1 MWSAILLLGLFL
13 LLGENL
19 PVTIWPSTTCPLI
32 SSQFA
37 TLNGYGLSL
46 RTERLSLSYYKSTY
60 NSHEPGE
67 LLQPGDND
75 SWVYSRKVDL
85 WQINYSFYRNKGFAV
100 GLGLNKAESEKPG
113 WQIYAENNFYNFAFV
128 KLGFRRIW
136 MEKPID
142 ALVVSFG
149 IDIFE
154 IVSSG
159 LIHQTI

>member
-1 MWSAILLLGLFL
+1 MWSIILLLGLFS

-19 PVTIWPSTTCPLI
+19 PVTIWPSTTCPLV

-46 RTERLSLSYYKSTY
+46 RTERLSLSHYKSTY
-60 NSHEPGE
+60 NSHEPGK
-67 LLQPGDND
+67 LLQLDD

-85 WQINYSFYRNKGFAV
+85 WEANYSFYKNKGFAI
-100 GLGLNKAESEKPG
+100 GLGLNKAESEKLG

-136 MEKPID
+136 MEKPVD
-142 ALVVSFG
+142 ALVASFR

-154 IVSSG
+154 VIREMST
-159 LIHQTI
+159 LW

>member
-1 MWSAILLLGLFL
+1 MWSMILLLGVFS

-46 RTERLSLSYYKSTY
+46 QTERLSLSYYKSTY
-60 NSHEPGE
+60 NSHQPGE
-67 LLQPGDND
+67 LLQLDD

-85 WQINYSFYRNKGFAV
+85 WEANYSFYKNKGFAI
-100 GLGLNKAESEKPG
+100 GLGLNKAESKKLG
-113 WQIYAENNFYNFAFV
+113 WQIYAENNFYNFAFI

-136 MEKPID
+136 MEKPVD

-154 IVSSG
+154 VIREMG
-159 LIHQTI
+159 IEL